1 MASPAQLLLPYAMPA
16 MLAWMYYKR
25 IRRNFGP
32 QAWQP
37 TRIWIRLAVVALATL
52 GLATASVFVPHAAL
66 PITGSLA
73 AGVVLGW
80 IGLRHT
86 HAEWR
91 DGVRTYIPNPWIGGA
106 LTLVL
111 AGRLAWRYMHGGM
124 QGGIGMQ
131 GGQQPNVLTMAI
143 AAVLVA
149 YALTYSIGLVVRMRA
164 LGAHPPA

>member
-37 TRIWIRLAVVALATL
+37 TRIWIRLALVALATL
-52 GLATASVFVPHAAL
+52 GLATAAMFVPHAAL

-73 AGVVLGW
+73 AGIVLGW
-80 IGLRHT
+80 LGLRHT

-91 DGVRTYIPNPWIGGA
+91 DGVRTYIPNPWIGGL

-111 AGRLAWRYMHGGM
+111 AGRLAWRYMHGG
-124 QGGIGMQ
+124 GMQ
-131 GGQQPNVLTMAI
+131 GMQQQPSVLTMAI